1 MPTRKEKKV
10 EEVSQ
15 ALKEQFGGDE
25 EKWRGLVNKLD
36 SGELSSLER
45 TANEGIAGKEEKWW
59 SRFFRKYVT
68 GSI

>member
-10 EEVSQ
+10 EEVIK

-25 EKWRGLVNKLD
+25 EKLRRMVYELD

-45 TANEGIAGKEEKWW
+45 TVNEGVAGKEEKPW
-59 SRFFRKYVT
+59 SRFLRKYVT
-68 GSI
+68 GST